1 MASSVNLDTA
11 EELNITCR
19 RGDTFSLSLL
29 LKNSSG
35 TALTLATSGHEFF
48 MQVRSSS
55 RSRGD
60 DRNRELI
67 IGSAT
72 RGKKDPK
79 GKNFS
84 FTTDDSGNL
93 TITASSDVMKDV
105 LPRTYVYDL
114 QQILDG
120 VSTTIRFGSFIVN
133 DDISKIDITT

>member
-29 LKNSSG
+29 LKD
-35 TALTLATSGHEFF
+35 
-48 MQVRSSS
+48 SS